1 MTLSVSQARN
11 ILDPFLGP
19 PTNHRKTGEVSYHCP
34 FCNHYKKKL
43 QVNLMTQK
51 WHCWVCDAKGQTVS
65 SLLRKSNAPFEV
77 VKKARELYG
86 DSGRVYT
93 NTQDI
98 SRQLASLPEGY
109 KPLYINAGTPDY
121 KNALHYAMSVR
132 KLTPIDIL
140 RYQMGYCEEGPYA
153 GMLVIPS
160 YNQDNTLNYY
170 VGRSY
175 YNQSTIS
182 HKNPPVSKDVVGF
195 ENQINWKEPVTIVE
209 GVFDAIAVKR
219 NAIPL
224 FGKKILPNLRTKI
237 LTEKVTQIYLALDED
252 AFADSV
258 KEIEYF
264 LNNGIQVSFISLPG
278 KDPSTVGY
286 EGMIKVLSQ
295 AKPVD
300 FFDLIKLKM
309 QL

>member
-1 MTLSVSQARN
+1 MTVTVAQGRSL
-11 ILDPFLGP
+11 LDSYLGSS
-19 PTNHRKTGEVSYHCP
+19 TQHRKSGEASYHCP

-43 QVNLMTQK
+43 QVNMLTQK
-51 WHCWVCDAKGQTVS
+51 WHCWVCDAKGQTVM
-65 SLLRKSNAPFEV
+65 SLLKKSNAPYEYI
-77 VKKARELYG
+77 KRAKDLYG
-86 DSGRVYT
+86 DSRVKT
-93 NTQDI
+93 NIHDL
-98 SRQLASLPEGY
+98 SRQLVSLPEGY
-109 KPLYINAGTPDY
+109 KPLYVNAGTPDY
-121 KNALHYAMSVR
+121 KNALHYAIQVR
-132 KLTPIDIL
+132 NLTPIDIL
-140 RYQMGYCEEGPYA
+140 RYQVGYCEEGPYA

-160 YNQDNTLNYY
+160 YNQDNSLNYY

-175 YNQSTIS
+175 YNQATIS

-209 GVFDAIAVKR
+209 GAFDAIAVKR

-237 LTEKVTQIYLALDED
+237 LREKVTQIYLALDED

-264 LNNGIQVSFISLPG
+264 LNNGIQVSFITLPG

-286 EGMIKVLSQ
+286 EGMIEVLSQ

-309 QL
+309 LL